1 MITLLQPTYGA
12 TLPRL
17 PESDPMVRVL
27 ERREKNRHA
36 GLGAVTGGATVS
48 PDALVESA
56 LATDAIYG
64 LLTTQMTLAASQYE
78 QTANLLIDTFVEQVN
93 PSHNNEGHLV
103 EREEQQP
110 MDIMS

>member
-17 PESDPMVRVL
+17 PESDPNVRVL
-27 ERREKNRHA
+27 EKRVKNRHA
-36 GLGAVTGGATVS
+36 GIGNVTGGATVS

-56 LATDAIYG
+56 LAADATYG
-64 LLTTQMTLAASQYE
+64 LLTAQMTMAAAQYE
-78 QTANLLIDTFVEQVN
+78 QTANFLIETFVERVN
-93 PSHNNEGHLV
+93 PSHNNEGNLV

-110 MDIMS
+110 TDIMS

>member
-17 PESDPMVRVL
+17 PESDPAVRIL

-56 LATDAIYG
+56 LAADPTYG
-64 LLTTQMTLAASQYE
+64 LLSAQLTLAASQYE
-78 QTANLLIDTFVEQVN
+78 QTANLLIDTFVERVN
-93 PSHNNEGHLV
+93 PTHNNEGNLV

-110 MDIMS
+110 TDIMS